1 MMGRQKGDQSQFIY
15 MFNLEGRVPARHL
28 LRRINAMVTCVLADL
43 IDIIAPSRAKLSLHF
58 KCSFFGIRL

>member
-1 MMGRQKGDQSQFIY
+1 MLRGISAGDSAMMGRQKGDQSQFIY

-43 IDIIAPSRAKLSLHF
+43 IDIIAPSRAIS
-58 KCSFFGIRL
+58 